1 MPSASID
8 HVRQARRVL
17 FHGVTGAGKSTAA
30 VRLGAVLGLPVTL
43 VDEEFGWLPGWV
55 PRPEAEQTA
64 LADSVTAGEAWVL
77 DSAYGFYRP
86 MVMKRTDVV
95 IALDYSRARTF
106 TRLVR
111 RTIRRVVGQG
121 EMCNGNRE
129 SWRRVLGE
137 ESILRWHA
145 ATFDRKRAWAR
156 EREAAAEGA
165 PVLRLSTPRQW
176 EWVLARLEDRRD
188 RKSTV

>member
-95 IALDYSRARTF
+95 IALDYSRART
-106 TRLVR
+106 
-111 RTIRRVVGQG
+111 
-121 EMCNGNRE
+121 
-129 SWRRVLGE
+129 
-137 ESILRWHA
+137 
-145 ATFDRKRAWAR
+145 
-156 EREAAAEGA
+156 
-165 PVLRLSTPRQW
+165 LS
-176 EWVLARLEDRRD
+176 LIHI
-188 RKSTV
+188 

>member
-55 PRPEAEQTA
+55 SRPEAEQVA
-64 LADSVTAGEAWVL
+64 LADAVTAGEAWVL
-77 DSAYGFYRP
+77 DSAYNFYRP
-86 MVMKRTDVV
+86 MVMERADVV
-95 IALDYSRARTF
+95 IALDYSRARTS
-106 TRLVR
+106 TRLLR
-111 RTIRRVVGQG
+111 RTMRRVVGRT

-156 EREAAAEGA
+156 EREAAAEGT
-165 PVLRLSTPRQW
+165 PVLRLGTPRQW
-176 EWVLARLEDRRD
+176 ERVLARLEDRRPAP
-188 RKSTV
+188 